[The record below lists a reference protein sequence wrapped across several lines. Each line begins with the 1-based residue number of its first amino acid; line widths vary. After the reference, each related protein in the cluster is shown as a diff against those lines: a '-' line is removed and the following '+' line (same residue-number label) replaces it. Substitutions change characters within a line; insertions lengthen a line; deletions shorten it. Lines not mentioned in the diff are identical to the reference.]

1 MQRRTKKEVLQI
13 YVLDQKDNEIMV
25 SCYVLNKNVA
35 VHKRVMLH
43 LTTLA
48 AYAVTAVRI
57 SVCATCCSC
66 SHLEASQ
73 KKS

>member
-1 MQRRTKKEVLQI
+1 MQRRTKKRKKFYRYI
-13 YVLDQKDNEIMV
+13 YWTKKDNEIMV

-48 AYAVTAVRI
+48 AYAVTAV
-57 SVCATCCSC
+57 
-66 SHLEASQ
+66 Q
-73 KKS
+73 